1 MADREEL
8 LARLLADP
16 AFRAE
21 FQRDP
26 DGVARRL
33 GLDGFAG
40 GGDPPAGLDGGGR
53 RLGLDGFAAD
63 GDPLEALDGR
73 ESRSSLAGV
82 LFALAAE
89 GVAFF
94 ALADHADAAPGPQ
107 YGMGAAAHAPPE
119 ETVALLHSHNVT
131 SDADGIADLQA
142 GRIDPR
148 VVAVL
153 TDLSHDHRI
162 TVSAMCSDH
171 PQNTTGGSV
180 SNHFYGR
187 AVDIATI
194 DGRPVGPGNAA
205 AKAIAVALSRL
216 DPSIRPTEIGSP
228 WSLSGAAYFT
238 DAEHQNHLHI
248 GFDDP
253 LAPGWNAPPGD
264 ETALPDQ
271 HPSAGAAAALE
282 DDEDDEDD
290 GDGGGDDDEDD
301 GGDDDSDDDEDDD
314 DDEVDDED
322 DDEDDEDED
331 DDDSDED

>member
-33 GLDGFAG
+33 GLDGFTAN
-40 GGDPPAGLDGGGR
+40 
-53 RLGLDGFAAD
+53 
-63 GDPLEALDGR
+63 GDPLEALGGR

-131 SDADGIADLQA
+131 FDADGIADLQA

-228 WSLSGAAYFT
+228 WSLSGAAYSP

-248 GFDDP
+248 GFDAP
-253 LAPGWNAPPGD
+253 LAPGWHAPAAD
-264 ETALPDQ
+264 ETAMPGAGD
-271 HPSAGAAAALE
+271 HPPPAGAAAALE
-282 DDEDDEDD
+282 VDEDDS
-290 GDGGGDDDEDD
+290 DDDD
-301 GGDDDSDDDEDDD
+301 GDDDSDDDSDDD
-314 DDEVDDED
+314 NDSDSDDDGDED
-322 DDEDDEDED
+322 DDEDDSDDD
-331 DDDSDED
+331 DDDSDDDD